1 MMKRIALYNE
11 QGDMIV
17 CWEDTARRLIEKG
30 WSVDEPNKRQ
40 AKTKKSANVAT
51 ETDKNEV

>member
-1 MMKRIALYNE
+1 MKRVKIYNKD
-11 QGDMIV
+11 GDMII
-17 CWEDTARRLIEKG
+17 CWEDTAKRLIEKG

-51 ETDKNEV
+51 ETDDNEV